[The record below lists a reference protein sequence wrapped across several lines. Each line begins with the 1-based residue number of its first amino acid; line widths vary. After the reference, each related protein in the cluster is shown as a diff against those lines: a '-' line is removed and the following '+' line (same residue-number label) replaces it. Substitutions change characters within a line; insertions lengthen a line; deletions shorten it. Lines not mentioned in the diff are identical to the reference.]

1 MSLPADPDE
10 RVDIVEVD
18 RMTGN
23 DRTMW
28 MHENITRAEAEEAI
42 DWKVKNITN
51 RYGYEIVPTGTGPA
65 ER

>member
-1 MSLPADPDE
+1 MNPDE
-10 RVDIVEVD
+10 RVDIVETD

-28 MHENITRAEAEEAI
+28 QHIGITRAKAEETIA
-42 DWKVKNITN
+42 WMEANITN